1 MSFRD
6 LIDACGT
13 DTGYQRHRR
22 AGERICYPCLQA
34 NARRHAE
41 RTRTEYAGPAMP
53 DPRRVRNGLP
63 VRPYV
68 YRGTGVDTLTGCP
81 SSYGKGCRCED
92 CRDKERQRHA
102 RVVAELAARPREQV
116 PHGLNGYDNWCCR
129 CSICKAA
136 KATAKADSRR
146 ALREAS

>member
-1 MSFRD
+1 MSYRD

-41 RTRTEYAGPAMP
+41 RTGTGYAGPATP
-53 DPRRVRNGLP
+53 DPRRARNGLP
-63 VRPYV
+63 VRFYV

-81 SSYGKGCRCED
+81 SSYRQGCRCDD
-92 CRDKERQRHA
+92 CREQHTLRQRQIM
-102 RVVAELAARPREQV
+102 AELAARPRDQV
-116 PHGLNGYDNWCCR
+116 PHGTGGYRNWGCR
-129 CSICKAA
+129 CEVCTMANSAA
-136 KATAKADSRR
+136 CAQRR